1 MFRVVTSR
9 IVQILALAL
18 LVAPSGDAFTG
29 FPAWTKASVTSEV
42 AQGMM
47 YRSRTLLQARSI
59 MLESGSKIG
68 YYLRGNSENPTTTPH
83 AGIGFGPTLP
93 RRLRGAGSAIRMC
106 AEGEVQPE
114 TIEMYSSSRGTYYE
128 PRKQGNRESVREG
141 ETEGVDAVEE
151 AGDPGEL
158 VAWLLREQRQAIGKK
173 AKVRH

>member
-29 FPAWTKASVTSEV
+29 FPAWIKTIVTSEV

-83 AGIGFGPTLP
+83 AGIGFRPTLP
-93 RRLRGAGSAIRMC
+93 RRLRGAGRVARSFRLMLTLKFTGTLPRC
-106 AEGEVQPE
+106 AGVQVP
-114 TIEMYSSSRGTYYE
+114 YVCHVAG
-128 PRKQGNRESVREG
+128 GNFWRS
-141 ETEGVDAVEE
+141 
-151 AGDPGEL
+151 
-158 VAWLLREQRQAIGKK
+158 LRCF
-173 AKVRH
+173 